1 MRTSV
6 NVPENV
12 LAEFDAVWQAEGLA
26 SRSRAIREAMQ
37 EYVESHSRLEA
48 TAGEIAAVVA
58 FDYQHDPVIR
68 DLHTVQHEFQ
78 DVITTTSHVHQGDW
92 CLETVFCRGSA
103 GRVRRLVYRLRD
115 FDAVARVSVLSLS
128 TDTGQEHHAED
139 QHGTADDPEAAEE
152 SEPTGDP
159 ATTDESEPT
168 GDPATTDDHDPGS
181 TE

>member
-1 MRTSV
+1 MAGFKPLARPPSGMRTSL
-6 NVPENV
+6 NVPEDV

-48 TAGEIAAVVA
+48 TTGEIAAVVA
-58 FDYQHDPVIR
+58 FDYEHDPVIR

-115 FDAVARVSVLSLS
+115 FDAVARVSVLSLA
-128 TDTGQEHHAED
+128 TDTGDGHHGHGGVED
-139 QHGTADDPEAAEE
+139 
-152 SEPTGDP
+152 
-159 ATTDESEPT
+159 
-168 GDPATTDDHDPGS
+168 S